1 MKSEKLFITLLAI
14 ISLMLV
20 GCAKTTEVG
29 EAKDKAAME
38 KAIEANMSN
47 VLQSTASENTNETAA
62 SLGASTASAD
72 TKDMVVGV
80 WRAEHPVQG
89 VPGMC
94 VSEWIY
100 QSNGA
105 YSGMTQCG
113 PYAMQRTGTWSLPD
127 NNTIRVSLKDGKLIR
142 WDSWK
147 FRMLD
152 RNRMALGD
160 GRLIAYR
167 AN

>member
-1 MKSEKLFITLLAI
+1 MKKIGLVILTI
-14 ISLMLV
+14 ISLIFI
-20 GCAKTTEVG
+20 GCAKNAEIGQTG
-29 EAKDKAAME
+29 EMQKTIEQKMSETLQISTSDKQND
-38 KAIEANMSN
+38 AI
-47 VLQSTASENTNETAA
+47 A
-62 SLGASTASAD
+62 SLTTSSAD
-72 TKDMVVGV
+72 TKSMVAGV
-80 WRAEHPVQG
+80 WQARHPLQG
-89 VPGMC
+89 IPYEC

-100 QSNGA
+100 QNNGA

-127 NNTIRVSLKDGKLIR
+127 NNTIRVSFNDGQPIR

-147 FRMLD
+147 FKMLD

-167 AN
+167 VN

>member
-1 MKSEKLFITLLAI
+1 MKKLGFIILTVV
-14 ISLMLV
+14 SLIFI
-20 GCAKTTEVG
+20 GCAKNAEVSQTNEMQKTIEQKMSETLQISTTEKQSD
-29 EAKDKAAME
+29 AIAA
-38 KAIEANMSN
+38 
-47 VLQSTASENTNETAA
+47 LTAS
-62 SLGASTASAD
+62 SSD
-72 TKDMVVGV
+72 TKSMVVGV
-80 WRAEHPVQG
+80 WQARHPLQG
-89 VPGMC
+89 IPYEC

-100 QSNGA
+100 QNNGA

-127 NNTIRVSLKDGKLIR
+127 DNTIRVSFNDGQPIR

-147 FRMLD
+147 FKMLD

-167 AN
+167 TN

>member
-1 MKSEKLFITLLAI
+1 MKKLGLIILTVISLIFISCAKNAEVSQTNEMQKTIEQKMSETLQISTSEKQSDAI
-14 ISLMLV
+14 
-20 GCAKTTEVG
+20 
-29 EAKDKAAME
+29 AA
-38 KAIEANMSN
+38 
-47 VLQSTASENTNETAA
+47 LTN
-62 SLGASTASAD
+62 SSSD
-72 TKDMVVGV
+72 TKSMVVGV
-80 WRAEHPVQG
+80 WQARHPLQG
-89 VPGMC
+89 IPYEC

-100 QSNGA
+100 QNNGE

-127 NNTIRVSLKDGKLIR
+127 NNTIRVSFNDGQPIR

-147 FRMLD
+147 FKMLD

-160 GRLIAYR
+160 GKLIAYR